1 MAAITHTS
9 HASRDINSLGLWLF
23 ILSETALFSAFIFSR
38 YYLTGTDQPAELNI
52 GLGYV
57 ITVALLSSSLCA
69 YLAERGIARGDR
81 QRFLRFT
88 LAAIVLGTLFL
99 VGVGLEWR
107 EAAHSFAPP
116 NLYGTVF
123 FSLTGLHA
131 SHMVT
136 GLLALLLIWI
146 QGRRG
151 HFSPD
156 AHWGVTGVVRYWHFV
171 DVVWLI
177 VFPTLYLV

>member
-1 MAAITHTS
+1 MASITHISDTS
-9 HASRDINSLGLWLF
+9 RPINSLGLWLF
-23 ILSETALFSAFIFSR
+23 LTSELALFSAFIFGR

-52 GLGYV
+52 RLGYG
-57 ITVALLSSSLCA
+57 ITVVLLTSSLCA
-69 YLAERGIARGDR
+69 YLAERGIAKGDR
-81 QRFLRFT
+81 QLFLRFT
-88 LAAIVLGTLFL
+88 LAAIVLGVVFL

-116 NLYGTVF
+116 DLYGTVF

-131 SHMVT
+131 THMVT
-136 GLLALLLIWI
+136 GLLALLLVWV
-146 QGRRG
+146 QGQRG
-151 HFSPD
+151 HYDAD

-171 DVVWLI
+171 DLVWLI